1 MSIEKGL
8 TKSKIQ
14 YACIQS
20 IALFSL
26 PPIPTLSAKKYRK
39 DEPNESRCVWGT
51 VSHSKS
57 SLCRA
62 DFLVETAEKVQQID
76 GAILINTARGGLI
89 DEQALYDALMQRKLY
104 TAALDVV
111 KKNRP
116 SAAFLWWTAP
126 LHHHRPYCMAD
137 KGSPPATVDLQIQN
151 LQNDLDGHP
160 TSIINGWFS

>member
-1 MSIEKGL
+1 M
-8 TKSKIQ
+8 
-14 YACIQS
+14 
-20 IALFSL
+20 
-26 PPIPTLSAKKYRK
+26 
-39 DEPNESRCVWGT
+39 
-51 VSHSKS
+51 
-57 SLCRA
+57 
-62 DFLVETAEKVQQID
+62 ETAEKVQQID

-160 TSIINGWFS
+160 TNIING

>member
-8 TKSKIQ
+8 TKSKSQ

-26 PPIPTLSAKKYRK
+26 PPVPTLSAKKYRK

-89 DEQALYDALMQRKLY
+89 DEQALYEALMQRKLY

-111 KKNRP
+111 KKKPPVCRIP
-116 SAAFLWWTAP
+116 LVDCPTASSP
-126 LHHHRPYCMAD
+126 AILHGWQR
-137 KGSPPATVDLQIQN
+137 KPACHSRFIQN